1 MVAMGKNKSSGKKAK
16 AKTKKQPYP
25 VKRKLNLLKLELLK
39 NVDLFRG
46 FPQET
51 IRSLAENC
59 KEVVLPEDEILF
71 EEGQME
77 KAMYIVLFGE
87 LLVYK
92 LKKQIALLGPGQYVG
107 EMSLIESKTRSASA
121 RAISEEVLLIEINE
135 EIFNTYFVSQP
146 KVLLTLMKTLS
157 SRVRADS
164 ESMAEDMQ
172 TLSIFTHD
180 MRNCLV
186 PLGIP
191 EVYLG
196 ELIRV
201 FQGTMDGH
209 KKRAGWEKIKK
220 SYDTM
225 MAVRNNMIT
234 LIDQSLGYAT
244 KRKTEYVKGSVK
256 ILPLIR
262 ETIDELNCHKYVKG
276 KKLNVRANT
285 VQAEAF
291 CNYLDIKRVLQNLII
306 NAAYV
311 TKKDGE
317 ILVEVENEI
326 EGIKISVID
335 KGCGIPE
342 DLKPLLL
349 KETITTKPDGN
360 GFGLM
365 SCRDIIEKYHEGKL
379 WFDSEVGK
387 GTSFH
392 FVVPSLN

>member
-1 MVAMGKNKSSGKKAK
+1 MSKNKKPAKKATSK
-16 AKTKKQPYP
+16 VRKPSYP
-25 VKRKLNLLKLELLK
+25 VKKKLNLLKLELLK
-39 NVDLFRG
+39 KVDLFNG
-46 FPQET
+46 FPEET
-51 IRSLAENC
+51 IRNLAENC
-59 KEVVLPEDEILF
+59 REVVLHDDEILF
-71 EEGQME
+71 KEGQME
-77 KAMYIVLFGE
+77 KAMYVVLFGE

-92 LKKQIALLGPGQYVG
+92 LKKQITVLGPGQYIG
-107 EMSLIESKTRSASA
+107 EMSLIESKARSASA
-121 RAISEEVLLIEINE
+121 RAITEEVLLVQINE
-135 EIFNTYFVSQP
+135 TIFNTYFVSQP

-196 ELIRV
+196 ELIRA

-244 KRKTEYVKGSVK
+244 KRKTEYIKGSVK

-262 ETIDELNCHKYVKG
+262 ETIDELTCHKYVKG
-276 KKLNVRANT
+276 KKLNVKANGPT
-285 VQAEAF
+285 DEVF

-311 TKKDGE
+311 TEKNGE
-317 ILVEVENEI
+317 IIVEVGNEG
-326 EGIKISVID
+326 EGIRISVID
-335 KGCGIPE
+335 RGCGIPE
-342 DLKPLLL
+342 DLRPLLL
-349 KETITTKPDGN
+349 KETITTKADGN

-365 SCRDIIEKYHEGKL
+365 SCRDIIEKYHKGKL

-387 GTSFH
+387 GTAFH